1 MSLKRVIAHNTLI
14 QIVGKTIS
22 VLLGLLAVAIMTRS
36 LGVEQFGWYVTAA
49 GFLQFIGIFSDFGFT
64 ITTANM
70 LSEPYFDKN
79 KLLNNLF
86 TWRFLTAFLF
96 QGLAPI
102 LILLFPYPAPIKM
115 AVLVTTLSF
124 FAISLNNIFIGYY
137 QSQLK
142 MFIQMSGE
150 ILGRIVLVVGL
161 LLVARGNYGFLPTM
175 GVVTL
180 ASVIYTFYLWLRS
193 PGARFAFDR
202 AISKAIFIKI
212 WPTALTVIFNAFYLQ
227 GDRVILPLYASQAD
241 VGLYGAAYRV
251 LDMLAQAA
259 AMIMGIMMPLVTFA
273 WSRNLLEDFKKRYQ
287 MSFDLVCLFLLPA
300 MAGILVLA
308 QPIMLVIAGAEFGG
322 SAKILQ
328 YLAVAIVGLSFGNVF
343 GYIALAINRQR
354 QAIGIYLADAVLAI
368 IGYFVFIPRY
378 GLYGAAYVTIFSE
391 LFAGLGLL
399 LLIAYYA
406 KIWPRLFTFIKIAL
420 ASLIMGA
427 ILFYLQPLNLIL
439 SILIGIAFYT
449 LLVLIFRIITLKT
462 VREVLSRG

>member
-1 MSLKRVIAHNTLI
+1 
-14 QIVGKTIS
+14 
-22 VLLGLLAVAIMTRS
+22 
-36 LGVEQFGWYVTAA
+36 
-49 GFLQFIGIFSDFGFT
+49 
-64 ITTANM
+64 M

-180 ASVIYTFYLWLRS
+180 ASVVYTFYLWLRS

-273 WSRNLLEDFKKRYQ
+273 WSRNLIDDFKNATK
-287 MSFDLVCLFLLPA
+287 
-300 MAGILVLA
+300 
-308 QPIMLVIAGAEFGG
+308 
-322 SAKILQ
+322 
-328 YLAVAIVGLSFGNVF
+328 
-343 GYIALAINRQR
+343 
-354 QAIGIYLADAVLAI
+354 
-368 IGYFVFIPRY
+368 
-378 GLYGAAYVTIFSE
+378 
-391 LFAGLGLL
+391 
-399 LLIAYYA
+399 
-406 KIWPRLFTFIKIAL
+406 
-420 ASLIMGA
+420 
-427 ILFYLQPLNLIL
+427 
-439 SILIGIAFYT
+439 
-449 LLVLIFRIITLKT
+449 
-462 VREVLSRG
+462 